1 MKTDASSIHVDR
13 QPRAALWA
21 ALAVAALALCCGV
34 AYVWFAAAPV
44 PAGGAGS
51 GAAPPAHAPQAGPGG
66 VGAGSTAS
74 LADLGSTRL
83 DAARLFELGF
93 AGGLVIDQDTRVALE
108 ILMAD
113 MADPPTAQ
121 DMQRIEDALRQGL
134 PAREAAQAVGL
145 LRSYRSY
152 VGDIEQQISPR
163 GIPANVQEMNA
174 LFDDMAA
181 VRLKHFDPAT
191 ADALFGAHE
200 AYARYSMEASFI
212 EQDQSLDGPARQ
224 ERLDRLREQLPP
236 QVKALVP
243 ALSPQMAQLEQD
255 IAQARRDGA
264 TEAQVEALRQQRLA
278 GLPAK

>member
-1 MKTDASSIHVDR
+1 MDR
-13 QPRAALWA
+13 RPRAALA
-21 ALAVAALALCCGV
+21 AVLAVAVLALGCGL
-34 AYVWFAAAPV
+34 AYVWLADAPE
-44 PAGGAGS
+44 PAGAAGAG
-51 GAAPPAHAPQAGPGG
+51 AARPAAAPQAGQAGAAT
-66 VGAGSTAS
+66 GAG

-212 EQDQSLDGPARQ
+212 EQDPGLDGPARQ
-224 ERLDRLREQLPP
+224 ARLDRLREQLPP

-264 TEAQVEALRQQRLA
+264 TEAQVEVLRQQRLA

>member
-1 MKTDASSIHVDR
+1 MRTDASSIHVDR
-13 QPRAALWA
+13 QSRAALWWVF
-21 ALAVAALALCCGV
+21 AVAALALCCGA

-44 PAGGAGS
+44 PARGAAS
-51 GAAPPAHAPQAGPGG
+51 GAAQPAAAPQAGPGSAGPG
-66 VGAGSTAS
+66 VS

-174 LFDDMAA
+174 LFNDMAA
-181 VRLKHFDPAT
+181 VRLRHFDPAT

-212 EQDQSLDGPARQ
+212 EQDPSLDGPARQ

-236 QVKALVP
+236 EVKALVP
-243 ALSPQMAQLEQD
+243 SLSPEMAQLEQD

-264 TEAQVEALRQQRLA
+264 TEAQVEVLRQQRLA
-278 GLPAK
+278 GLPVK

>member
-1 MKTDASSIHVDR
+1 MKTDASSIHMDR
-13 QPRAALWA
+13 RPGAALAWV
-21 ALAVAALALCCGV
+21 LAVAALALGCGV
-34 AYVWFAAAPV
+34 AYVWLAAAPEPV
-44 PAGGAGS
+44 GAVGP
-51 GAAPPAHAPQAGPGG
+51 GAAQPAAAPQAGPA
-66 VGAGSTAS
+66 GAGSGVG
-74 LADLGSTRL
+74 LAGLGSTRL

-113 MADPPTAQ
+113 MADPPTDQ
-121 DMQRIEDALRQGL
+121 DVQRIEDALRQGL

-181 VRLKHFDPAT
+181 VRQRHFDPAT

-212 EQDQSLDGPARQ
+212 EQDPSLDGPARQ

-243 ALSPQMAQLEQD
+243 SLSPQMAQLEQD

-278 GLPAK
+278 GLAAK